1 MICCTILRM
10 AFAMTASLAVTVAA
24 TSAQASVQISSNPT
38 HNMNCSGGVCTPTA
52 KNADLNAADLA
63 NMLATSDVKVVTGAG
78 AVTIM
83 VSQSFSWTSNH
94 RLTLDAYYN
103 VSFRAPVVVAG
114 QGAVT
119 IVTNDG
125 GDGGDLIFFDGGN
138 IGFRDMASSLV
149 INGNS
154 YTLVG
159 GIATLASDIAANPSG
174 FYALADDYDA
184 SLDGTYASAPV
195 ASDFSGTFEGLGHT
209 IANLKITTTDS
220 YIGLFRR
227 VFGSLRDIGLL
238 KVAIQGSSGTLEVG
252 SLLGI
257 SKQATIIGCYAT
269 GSIVT
274 SDASA
279 VGGTCGRQRFQL

>member
-1 MICCTILRM
+1 
-10 AFAMTASLAVTVAA
+10 
-24 TSAQASVQISSNPT
+24 
-38 HNMNCSGGVCTPTA
+38 
-52 KNADLNAADLA
+52 
-63 NMLATSDVKVVTGAG
+63 
-78 AVTIM
+78 
-83 VSQSFSWTSNH
+83 
-94 RLTLDAYYN
+94 
-103 VSFRAPVVVAG
+103 VVAG

-125 GDGGDLIFFDGGN
+125 GAGGDLIFFDGGN